1 MLWLLIF
8 FKFLVKLVKIYINV
22 LMVYIFIGDIVV
34 MFIDIRKVI
43 IRECLR

>member
-43 IRECLR
+43 IWECLR